1 MLHFPSVMKKA
12 QDELD
17 HVVGLNR
24 MPEFDDKDNLP
35 YVKAVINETLRW
47 RPIAILGGT
56 PHAVVTDDIYNGMF
70 IPKGSTIF
78 ANFSSVFNF
87 FSVSHAA
94 N

>member
-35 YVKAVINETLRW
+35 YVKAVINETLR
-47 RPIAILGGT
+47 
-56 PHAVVTDDIYNGMF
+56 F